1 MKILK
6 FLFFTAIMCTANIN
20 AQDYDSAMKEAGM
33 ADIATVDPTIK
44 IDLMYA
50 GPNNFVGEDMYGTLK
65 KAYLHPEA
73 AAGLAKAQAALKKE
87 HPGYSLKVCDAAR
100 PMSVQGKMWNK
111 VKGTPKSKYVS
122 NPTRGGGQHNY
133 GLAVDIT
140 IIDENGKE
148 LPMGTP
154 VDHLGYESNI
164 EMETDLVKRGIITEG
179 ERQNRLLLRKVMRAG
194 GFSTLRTEWWHFNFC
209 SRAIAQSR
217 YKRLDF

>member
-6 FLFFTAIMCTANIN
+6 FLFFTAIMCTANVN

-73 AAGLAKAQAALKKE
+73 SAGLAKAQAALKKE

-164 EMETDLVKRGIITEG
+164 DMETDLVKRGIITEG

-194 GFSTLRTEWWHFNFC
+194 GFSTLRTEWWHFNFR
-209 SRAIAQSR
+209 SRTIAQSR

>member
-6 FLFFTAIMCTANIN
+6 FLFFSAIMCTANIN
-20 AQDYDSAMKEAGM
+20 AQDYDSAMKAAGM
-33 ADIATVDPTIK
+33 EDIATVDPTIR

-50 GPNNFVGEDMYGTLK
+50 GTNNFVGEDMYGTLK

-73 AAGLAKAQAALKKE
+73 AAGLAKAQATLKKE

-100 PMSVQGKMWNK
+100 PMSVQKKMWDK
-111 VKGTPKSKYVS
+111 VKGTAKSNYVS

-140 IIDENGKE
+140 IVDEKGDE

-164 EMETDLVKRGIITEG
+164 DMETDLVRRGIITEN

-194 GFSTLRTEWWHFNFC
+194 GFSTLRTEWWHFNFR
-209 SRAIAQSR
+209 SRAVAQSR